1 MARKPTCAVCAEPG
15 PMWDGSDTCEDCL
28 KDFRKAVKKMSA
40 FAWAAKRAREFERKR
55 VQRVRRAKKRRE
67 AGHE

>member
-1 MARKPTCAVCAEPG
+1 MARKPTCAVCAELG

-28 KDFRKAVKKMSA
+28 KDFRKKCKKMSA
-40 FAWAAKRAREFERKR
+40 FAWAAQTAREFERKR

-67 AGHE
+67 ESRD

>member
-1 MARKPTCAVCAEPG
+1 MAPKCAVCAEAG
-15 PMWDGSDTCEDCL
+15 PMWNGSDTCEDCL
-28 KDFRKAVKKMSA
+28 RDFRKAMKKMTA

-67 AGHE
+67 AGRG